1 MNNRIIKNNLEITG
15 FVEDVEEVI
24 DYLKTENGDMD
35 FNKIIP
41 LIKDKDD
48 IQMDDYI
55 NAALNVY
62 MENNS
67 QLNKENFIST
77 MKFVGLTREVPYN
90 FRELTQ
96 DEINIFK
103 TKYKS
108 SNMLAIA
115 EEFINQVSRKAI
127 FNGYMIREGNWGTGT
142 QPINV
147 KFHDNRIDFVT
158 YGSPAEKVISVLS
171 EKFPNVK
178 FIYTYVYEVKKDNKK
193 KEIGNKVIF
202 KDGERKE
209 KETSDF
215 KVLDTF
221 KLISQNVTI

>member
-15 FVEDVEEVI
+15 LMEDVEEVI
-24 DYLKTENGDMD
+24 DYLKTENGEMD

-41 LIKDKDD
+41 LMKDKDD

-55 NAALNVY
+55 NAALNIY
-62 MENNS
+62 MINNKKI
-67 QLNKENFIST
+67 NKEEFIST
-77 MKFVGLTREVPYN
+77 MKFVGITREKPYN

-96 DEINIFK
+96 DEINVFK

-142 QPINV
+142 QPINT
-147 KFHDNRIDFVT
+147 KFHDNRIDFIT
-158 YGSPAEKVISVLS
+158 YGNPPEKIISAIS
-171 EKFPNVK
+171 KKFPSVK
-178 FIYTYVYEVKKDNKK
+178 IIYTYVYEIEEGNKK
-193 KEIGNKVIF
+193 KQIRNKV
-202 KDGERKE
+202 
-209 KETSDF
+209 
-215 KVLDTF
+215 TF
-221 KLISQNVTI
+221 KNGEKTENEIKNFEIIDIFRLITQNVTI